1 MRRNAMAIAQ
11 HDEQPSTVDE
21 DGTDPRP
28 RFAIGHLGLP
38 VDDVGRLT
46 EFYTR
51 IGMRPVVNLGR
62 MSIIELRGGT
72 HIILSKSDEAGS
84 GSLDLIVDDI
94 DDTWVVLA
102 DAGAN
107 PTPITR
113 GSPHDTFTAADPEG
127 NELIVRST
135 HAIGPV

>member
-1 MRRNAMAIAQ
+1 MRTAQ
-11 HDEQPSTVDE
+11 RDERSQSHTRIGDE
-21 DGTDPRP
+21 ERLDPRP

-38 VDDVGRLT
+38 ANDVGKLT
-46 EFYTR
+46 DFYSA

-94 DDTWVVLA
+94 DDTWAVLA
-102 DAGAN
+102 DAGAD

-113 GSPHDTFTAADPEG
+113 GSPHDAFTATDPEG
-127 NELIVRST
+127 NELVVRST

>member
-1 MRRNAMAIAQ
+1 MAIPQ
-11 HDEQPSTVDE
+11 REEHLLSNEEV
-21 DGTDPRP
+21 GLDPRP
-28 RFAIGHLGLP
+28 RFAIGHIGLRAN
-38 VDDVGRLT
+38 DIQKLT
-46 EFYTR
+46 EFYTT

-94 DDTWVVLA
+94 DDTWAVLA
-102 DAGAN
+102 DADAN

-113 GSPHDTFTAADPEG
+113 GSPHDAFTAADPEG
-127 NELIVRST
+127 NELVIRST
-135 HAIGPV
+135 HAVGPV

>member
-1 MRRNAMAIAQ
+1 MATAQ
-11 HDEQPSTVDE
+11 RDEHIQTSNE
-21 DGTDPRP
+21 DGLDPRP

-38 VDDVGRLT
+38 ANDVDKLT
-46 EFYTR
+46 EFYTA

-72 HIILSKSDEAGS
+72 HIILSKSDVAGS

-94 DDTWVVLA
+94 DETWAVLA

-113 GSPHDTFTAADPEG
+113 GSPHDAFTAADPEG
-127 NELIVRST
+127 NELVVRST